1 MFPKERDPNKAMLA
15 KVIPTPNNGFA
26 ELVALQRDQV
36 DLLCTLFKTWSTC
49 KFNLKPFLK
58 KNMYESQFQFRKPN
72 HNIFH
77 VRRMKTEREF
87 FLLSFKRSATFLS
100 TERRSVSSP

>member
-36 DLLCTLFKTWSTC
+36 DFLCTLFKTWSTC
-49 KFNLKPFLK
+49 KFNLKPFK
-58 KNMYESQFQFRKPN
+58 KKK
-72 HNIFH
+72 IC
-77 VRRMKTEREF
+77 MKVNSNFGNLITI
-87 FLLSFKRSATFLS
+87 SFTSAG
-100 TERRSVSSP
+100 